1 MAAMK
6 GREEVVA
13 LLLRRGADPNVRNP
27 DRGSALGYAK
37 HEGFTR
43 IVEMLRTAGA
53 KER

>member
-1 MAAMK
+1 MK

-13 LLLRRGADPNVRNP
+13 LLLSRGADPNVRNQ

-43 IVEMLRTAGA
+43 IVEMLRAAGA
-53 KER
+53 KES